1 MPTAQGGLWEW
12 QEEFGRGEQLRKQ
25 TATGHRSLI
34 FEGRKE
40 AARRVQGAGACEV
53 PGFCGRRG
61 WGHATAPHL
70 LPSERAPCGLFMQL
84 STQLSYRREA
94 ASEAQVVRSHTDR
107 HQSSTPKALSSM

>member
-70 LPSERAPCGLFMQL
+70 LPSEPSPCGLFMQL
-84 STQLSYRREA
+84 S
-94 ASEAQVVRSHTDR
+94 
-107 HQSSTPKALSSM
+107 SSALV